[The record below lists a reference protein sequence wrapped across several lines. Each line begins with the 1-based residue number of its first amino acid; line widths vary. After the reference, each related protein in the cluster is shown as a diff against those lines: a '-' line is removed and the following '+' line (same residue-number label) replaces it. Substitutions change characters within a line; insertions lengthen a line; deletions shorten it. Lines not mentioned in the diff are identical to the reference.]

1 MRDQYRTLLLSS
13 FKDARA
19 IVAEYNEWSG
29 TEFEDE
35 TGVPPQAVPQIALS
49 LYQSRVMQATSGSE
63 FSLPEFDER
72 MYE

>member
-1 MRDQYRTLLLSS
+1 MRDQFRTLLLSS

-29 TEFEDE
+29 TEFEDDS
-35 TGVPPQAVPQIALS
+35 GVPPQAVPQIALS
-49 LYQSRVMQATSGSE
+49 LYQSRVMQASPSAE
-63 FSLPEFDER
+63 FDLPEFDER